1 MIINNEEEFIKA
13 IAESTNEILEFEYEG
28 KEYKFNIRHVVNLK
42 QLTFMTN
49 KDLFNFCIRLKSF

>member
-13 IAESTNEILEFEYEG
+13 IDESTNEILEFEYEG

>member
-28 KEYKFNIRHVVNLK
+28 KEYKFNIKHVISLK
-42 QLTFMTN
+42 RLTCMNN
-49 KDLFNFCIRLKSF
+49 KSLFNFCIELKSF